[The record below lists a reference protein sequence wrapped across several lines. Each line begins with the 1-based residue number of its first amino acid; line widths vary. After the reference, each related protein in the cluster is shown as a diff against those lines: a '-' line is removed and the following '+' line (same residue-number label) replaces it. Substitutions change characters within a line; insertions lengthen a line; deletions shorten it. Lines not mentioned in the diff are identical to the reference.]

1 MMELSL
7 TKSDAAYDRNPL
19 SPGGLRRRRRVW
31 ILAATLPLLLP
42 LTLAG
47 AQQTDDE
54 FFDTDFDGGWVGT
67 ILSGK
72 SRIPFQLNLNVEGND
87 GLGFLIVGNQ
97 PDGSSTALTVFAV
110 DFTKITNRQV
120 TFRIDD
126 NDALRFGLS
135 PRGFRFGTWTL
146 KLAYK
151 PADDSLG
158 GKISGGIKGKITATR
173 MSPDRP
179 VQRLWQGSFKS
190 GGETTFV
197 QFATTEDA
205 DGVIGGHARCGAE
218 TATVTGQRNGNTV
231 NMAFDL
237 NGQEISFSGKLKT
250 KKNKMKGAFESE
262 GASNKATLVPA
273 DGNGKPMKF
282 TAVEKLATVEVIAG
296 QSSTVS
302 IRGKNIALGALIYT
316 DSSQVRITAVTLKS
330 SKQLSVKLTPN
341 ADIAEGTNVA
351 LRLFNGDGET
361 ADKASALTVA
371 DGDDGE
377 DSVNFELQIQPIF
390 TNSCA
395 LAGCHASPGAKAGL
409 NLDAASS
416 IANLVNVPSSQQPGL
431 QRVLPGNPDDS
442 YLVRKLEGGP
452 GITGARM
459 PLSRASLPTAQ
470 LDLIRLWIAQGASAR
485 HVQQ

>member
-1 MMELSL
+1 M
-7 TKSDAAYDRNPL
+7 
-19 SPGGLRRRRRVW
+19 
-31 ILAATLPLLLP
+31 
-42 LTLAG
+42 
-47 AQQTDDE
+47 
-54 FFDTDFDGGWVGT
+54 
-67 ILSGK
+67 
-72 SRIPFQLNLNVEGND
+72 EGND

-97 PDGSSTALTVFAV
+97 PDGSSTALAVFAV

-126 NDALRFGLS
+126 NDALRFGLL

-205 DGVIGGHARCGAE
+205 DDVIGGHARCGAE

-273 DGNGKPMKF
+273 DGNGKPIKF
-282 TAVEKLATVEVIAG
+282 TAVEKLATVEVIGG

-361 ADKASALTVA
+361 ADKASAPTVA
-371 DGDDGE
+371 DGE
-377 DSVNFELQIQPIF
+377 DPVNFELQIQPIF

-416 IANLVNVPSSQQPGL
+416 IANLVNVPSSQ
-431 QRVLPGNPDDS
+431 
-442 YLVRKLEGGP
+442 
-452 GITGARM
+452 
-459 PLSRASLPTAQ
+459 
-470 LDLIRLWIAQGASAR
+470 
-485 HVQQ
+485 